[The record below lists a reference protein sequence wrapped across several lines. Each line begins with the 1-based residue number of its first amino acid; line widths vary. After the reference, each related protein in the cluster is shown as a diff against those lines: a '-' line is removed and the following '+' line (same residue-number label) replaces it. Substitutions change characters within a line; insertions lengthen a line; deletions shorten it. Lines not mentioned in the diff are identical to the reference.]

1 MKKYKALLNSENE
14 IIQFEQITNG
24 HPSVILTE
32 EKKEIIIHA
41 IDMKTAIDNILD
53 ILGVI
58 YYEV

>member
-32 EKKEIIIHA
+32 EKKEIII
-41 IDMKTAIDNILD
+41 MRF
-53 ILGVI
+53 
-58 YYEV
+58 